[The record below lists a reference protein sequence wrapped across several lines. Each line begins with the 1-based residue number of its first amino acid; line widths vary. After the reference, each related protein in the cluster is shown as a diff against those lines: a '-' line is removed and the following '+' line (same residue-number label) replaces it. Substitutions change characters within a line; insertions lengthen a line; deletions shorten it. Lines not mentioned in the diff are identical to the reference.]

1 MHYFFMLSLFL
12 PYLTLNFT
20 LCFGQFEN
28 HLILQ
33 EKLTPTLFST
43 DIIDIDHWHGEES
56 TNAPTPDCIV
66 NRVRVLPNS
75 NPTFGFNVFPN
86 PNRGEFCVHFEKMS
100 SALQIEL
107 SNTKGELLC
116 MKQNPMRATH
126 FSLPELSSGTYV
138 VTVSDDTRT
147 VSARIQI
154 ER

>member
-1 MHYFFMLSLFL
+1 MHYPFALSLFL
-12 PYLTLNFT
+12 SSFILNFA
-20 LCFGQFEN
+20 LCFGQFEI
-28 HLILQ
+28 HPIHQ
-33 EKLTPTLFST
+33 EKLTPTLFSN
-43 DIIDIDHWHGEES
+43 DIKDIDHLYDEERIY
-56 TNAPTPDCIV
+56 APTPDCLVSRISI
-66 NRVRVLPNS
+66 LPNL

-86 PNRGEFCVHFEKMS
+86 PNKGEFCVHFERMS

-107 SNTKGELLC
+107 SNTQGELLC

>member
-1 MHYFFMLSLFL
+1 MLSLFL
-12 PYLTLNFT
+12 SSLTLNFT

-28 HLILQ
+28 HPINQ
-33 EKLTPTLFST
+33 QKQNSNLFST
-43 DIIDIDHWHGEES
+43 DILDINHWYGEGS
-56 TNAPTPDCIV
+56 TYAPTPDCIV

>member
-1 MHYFFMLSLFL
+1 MHYALTLSLFL
-12 PYLTLNFT
+12 SSLTLNFT
-20 LCFGQFEN
+20 LCFGQFEI
-28 HLILQ
+28 HPVYQ

-43 DIIDIDHWHGEES
+43 DIIDVDHAYGEEYIY
-56 TNAPTPDCIV
+56 APTPDCLV
-66 NRVRVLPNS
+66 NRICILPNP

-116 MKQNPMRATH
+116 MKKNPMRATH

-138 VTVSDDTRT
+138 VTVSDDART

-154 ER
+154 KR